1 MAAVKS
7 NAMARIPSVKQAV
20 ESTPRRTSA
29 VKKPKAPPQAVQTP
43 AGEVDATAAP
53 RRGRPL
59 SAASARSADLPLD
72 PPPALGTG
80 RPAHTAPARRPGRP
94 TGAARGPEQRE
105 RLLNAA
111 LALFARQGIV
121 DTTLGEIA
129 REAGFTPAM
138 MHYYFKTRDQLLDV
152 LIDERFAPLRAGLGV
167 PFQENPDDPVAA
179 ITQLARRLVQAAG
192 DYPWFPS
199 LWVREVI
206 SDGGLLRQRM
216 HERFG
221 NTHQKAWLAAI
232 ARWQKEGRLNA
243 ALEPALVFVTLLGL
257 TILPMATSK
266 LWRNDPARRDI
277 GSEEIAR
284 HVVAL
289 LVQGIGPKKAD

>member
-1 MAAVKS
+1 MARSPSNEQEVKRAPRSTAAVKVRKLS
-7 NAMARIPSVKQAV
+7 KPTASAAV
-20 ESTPRRTSA
+20 GGESA
-29 VKKPKAPPQAVQTP
+29 N
-43 AGEVDATAAP
+43 
-53 RRGRPL
+53 
-59 SAASARSADLPLD
+59 AASASASASA
-72 PPPALGTG
+72 PA
-80 RPAHTAPARRPGRP
+80 PAPAPARRPGRP
-94 TGAARGPEQRE
+94 SGSARGPEQRS
-105 RLLNAA
+105 RLLDAA

-152 LIDERFAPLRAGLGV
+152 LIDERFAPLRAAFGV
-167 PFQENPDDPVAA
+167 PFQENPDDPMAA
-179 ITQLARRLVQAAG
+179 ITQLAQRLVQVAS
-192 DYPWFPS
+192 DHPWFPS

-221 NTHQKAWLAAI
+221 DAHQKASLSAI
-232 ARWQKEGRLNA
+232 VRWQKEGRLNA
-243 ALEPALVFVTLLGL
+243 GLEPSLVFVTLLGL
-257 TILPMATSK
+257 TILPLAASK
-266 LWRNDPARRDI
+266 LWRNDPVRRNI

-289 LVQGIGPKKAD
+289 LVQGIGPGKAD

>member
-1 MAAVKS
+1 
-7 NAMARIPSVKQAV
+7 MARITSDDREVKRSPR
-20 ESTPRRTSA
+20 STAAAKARKLSKPASSA
-29 VKKPKAPPQAVQTP
+29 AGDSANASIPAPP
-43 AGEVDATAAP
+43 
-53 RRGRPL
+53 
-59 SAASARSADLPLD
+59 S
-72 PPPALGTG
+72 
-80 RPAHTAPARRPGRP
+80 APARRPGRP
-94 TGAARGPEQRE
+94 SGSARGPEQRS
-105 RLLNAA
+105 RLLDAA

-152 LIDERFAPLRAGLGV
+152 LIDERFAPLRAGIGV

-179 ITQLARRLVQAAG
+179 ITQLAQRLVKTAS
-192 DYPWFPS
+192 DNPWFPS

-221 NTHQKAWLAAI
+221 DASQKASLLAI

-243 ALEPALVFVTLLGL
+243 GLEPSLVFVTLLGM
-257 TILPMATSK
+257 TILPLAASK
-266 LWRNDPARRDI
+266 LWRNDPARRNI
-277 GSEEIAR
+277 GSEEIAQ
-284 HVVAL
+284 HAVAL
-289 LVQGIGPKKAD
+289 LVQGVGPGKAG

>member
-1 MAAVKS
+1 LKLINVAINICDIAAQVKL
-7 NAMARIPSVKQAV
+7 NAMARIPSDEHKVKVA
-20 ESTPRRTSA
+20 PRNAATA
-29 VKKPKAPPQAVQTP
+29 KPRKPAKQGRLEA
-43 AGEVDATAAP
+43 AGEAGGGGAGGDVDPASVAA
-53 RRGRPL
+53 G
-59 SAASARSADLPLD
+59 
-72 PPPALGTG
+72 
-80 RPAHTAPARRPGRP
+80 APARRPGRP
-94 TGAARGPEQRE
+94 SGAARGPEQRG
-105 RLLNAA
+105 RLLEAA

-167 PFQENPDDPVAA
+167 PFQEHADDPVAA
-179 ITQLARRLVQAAG
+179 ITTLTQRLVQVASEN
-192 DYPWFPS
+192 PWFPS

-221 NTHQKAWLAAI
+221 NVQQKASLECI

-243 ALEPALVFVTLLGL
+243 ALEPSLVFVTLLGL
-257 TILPMATSK
+257 TILPLATSK
-266 LWRNDPARRDI
+266 LWREDPMRCNV
-277 GSEEIAR
+277 GGEEIAR
-284 HVVAL
+284 HAVAL
-289 LVQGIGPKKAD
+289 LVQGIGPKKAG

>member
-1 MAAVKS
+1 
-7 NAMARIPSVKQAV
+7 MARIPADEQKVKGTPHNTAAAKARKLSKSVASAAAG
-20 ESTPRRTSA
+20 ESA
-29 VKKPKAPPQAVQTP
+29 NVATP
-43 AGEVDATAAP
+43 AP
-53 RRGRPL
+53 
-59 SAASARSADLPLD
+59 AS
-72 PPPALGTG
+72 
-80 RPAHTAPARRPGRP
+80 ARRPGRP
-94 TGAARGPEQRE
+94 SGPARGPAQRS
-105 RLLNAA
+105 RLLDAA

-179 ITQLARRLVQAAG
+179 ITQLAQRLVQVAS
-192 DYPWFPS
+192 DHPWFPS

-221 NTHQKAWLAAI
+221 DANQKASLLAI
-232 ARWQKEGRLNA
+232 TRWQQEGRLNA
-243 ALEPALVFVTLLGL
+243 GLEPSLVFVTLLGM
-257 TILPMATSK
+257 TILPLATSK
-266 LWRNDPARRDI
+266 LWRNDPVRRNI
-277 GSEEIAR
+277 GGAEIAR
-284 HVVAL
+284 HAVAL
-289 LVQGIGPKKAD
+289 LVQGIGPSKAD

>member
-1 MAAVKS
+1 
-7 NAMARIPSVKQAV
+7 MARIPSDEQEVKRTLP
-20 ESTPRRTSA
+20 STAA
-29 VKKPKAPPQAVQTP
+29 VKARKLSRP
-43 AGEVDATAAP
+43 A
-53 RRGRPL
+53 
-59 SAASARSADLPLD
+59 SAAAGDFANAATP
-72 PPPALGTG
+72 
-80 RPAHTAPARRPGRP
+80 APARRPGRP
-94 TGAARGPEQRE
+94 SGSARGPEQRS
-105 RLLNAA
+105 RLLDAA

-152 LIDERFAPLRAGLGV
+152 LIDERFAPLRAALGV
-167 PFQENPDDPVAA
+167 PFQEHPDDPVAA
-179 ITQLARRLVQAAG
+179 ITQLARRLVQVAS
-192 DYPWFPS
+192 DNPWFPS

-221 NTHQKAWLAAI
+221 NAHQKASLSAI

-243 ALEPALVFVTLLGL
+243 GLEPSLVFVTLLGL
-257 TILPMATSK
+257 TILPLATSK
-266 LWRNDPARRDI
+266 LWRNDPVRRNI
-277 GSEEIAR
+277 GGEEIAR

-289 LVQGIGPKKAD
+289 LVQGIGPSKAD